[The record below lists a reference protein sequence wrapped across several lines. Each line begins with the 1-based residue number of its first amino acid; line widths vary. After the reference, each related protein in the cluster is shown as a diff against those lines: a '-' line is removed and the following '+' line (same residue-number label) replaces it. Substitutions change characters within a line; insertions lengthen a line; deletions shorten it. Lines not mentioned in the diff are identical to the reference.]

1 MAHKT
6 ITIEMGGRMSEAYLH
21 QSYPENM
28 QASINP
34 DTYETVVDLFDE
46 KIKQYASKPA
56 FSCMGKTIT
65 YKDLDRLSANFAA
78 YLQNET
84 DLKPGDRIALQIPNV
99 LQFPVAAWG
108 AIRAGLVVVNTNP
121 LYTERELEHQMN
133 DSGAKVMV
141 VYAGMAAT
149 ALKVQPRTPVEKIIV
164 TEIADMHPPLK
175 RVLIN
180 TVVKRVKKM
189 VPDFDSSKTI
199 SFRSA
204 LRKGEAFSYR
214 PVRSGHNDP
223 IVLQYTGGTT
233 GVAKGAML
241 TNRNLIGNMLQCYEF
256 FKLALKNG
264 EESLVTP
271 LPLYHIYAFTV
282 HCMVLM
288 HTGNHSI
295 LIPNPRDIPGFVK
308 ELGNHKF
315 TGFVGLN
322 TLFVALCNNEEFKK
336 LDFSS
341 LKLTISGGM
350 ALTHAAAD
358 TWKKITDCQIN
369 EGYGMTESS
378 PVISF
383 NPPGYA
389 QLGSIGIPAPSTEVK
404 IMGEEG
410 QFMPVGESG
419 ELCVR
424 GPQVMKGY
432 WNRPGDTAKTVD
444 EDGWLMTGDI
454 AVLQADGY
462 LKIVDRKKD
471 MIVVSGFNVYPNEI
485 EDVLAGHPAIIECAA
500 VGVPSE
506 KSGEA
511 VKVFIVTKEPVTD
524 EDLIAYCRKEL
535 TAYKVPRI
543 FEHRDELPKTN
554 VGKVLRRELRDAG

>member
-1 MAHKT
+1 MTESYRH
-6 ITIEMGGRMSEAYLH
+6 EN
-21 QSYPENM
+21 YPENM
-28 QASINP
+28 KAVIDADS
-34 DTYETVVDLFDE
+34 YETVLDLFDA
-46 KIKQYASKPA
+46 KVKQFAEKPA
-56 FSCMGKTIT
+56 FTCMGRTIT
-65 YKDLDRLSANFAA
+65 YQELDKLSADFAA

-84 DLKPGDRIALQIPNV
+84 DLKPGDRIALQIPNIV
-99 LQFPVAAWG
+99 QFPIAAWG
-108 AIRAGLVVVNTNP
+108 ALRAGLVVVNTNP

-133 DSGAKVMV
+133 DSGAKAMV
-141 VYAGMAAT
+141 VYAGMAAQ

-175 RVLIN
+175 RALVN

-189 VPDFDSSKTI
+189 VPDFDASKTI
-199 SFRSA
+199 SFRTA
-204 LRKGEAFSYR
+204 LRQGQNFSYR
-214 PVRSGHNDP
+214 PVRTGHDDP

-241 TNRNLIGNMLQCYEF
+241 TNRNLIANMLQCYEY
-256 FKLALKNG
+256 FKLALKDG
-264 EESLVTP
+264 EETLITP

-288 HTGNHSI
+288 YTGNQSV

-308 ELGNHKF
+308 ELGKHRF

-322 TLFVALCNNEEFKK
+322 TLFVALCNNDDFKK
-336 LDFSS
+336 LDFSA

-358 TWKKITDCQIN
+358 TWKDVTGCLIN

-378 PVISF
+378 PVLSF
-383 NPPGYA
+383 NPPGHA
-389 QLGSIGIPAPSTEVK
+389 QLGTIGVPAPSTEVK
-404 IMGEEG
+404 VINDDGVAQPIGE
-410 QFMPVGESG
+410 PG
-419 ELCVR
+419 ELCAR

-432 WNRPGDTAKTVD
+432 WNRPQDTAKTID
-444 EDGWLMTGDI
+444 EDGWLKTGDV
-454 AVLQADGY
+454 AVLQEDGY

-485 EDVLAGHPAIIECAA
+485 EDILVGHPKIVECAA

-506 KSGEA
+506 KTGEA
-511 VKVFIVTKEPVTD
+511 VKVFIVTNDEVSD
-524 EDLIAYCRKEL
+524 EDLIAYCREHL
-535 TAYKVPRI
+535 TAYKVPRQ
-543 FEHRDELPKTN
+543 FERRDELPKTN
-554 VGKVLRRELRDAG
+554 VGKVLRRELRTEQA

>member
-1 MAHKT
+1 MT
-6 ITIEMGGRMSEAYLH
+6 EAYRH
-21 QSYPENM
+21 QKYPENM
-28 QASINP
+28 QATIDP
-34 DTYETVVDLFDE
+34 DAFETVLDLFDE
-46 KIKQYASKPA
+46 KVKQFANQPA
-56 FSCMGKTIT
+56 FTCMGKTLT

-84 DLKPGDRIALQIPNV
+84 DLKPGDRIALQLPNI

-108 AIRAGLVVVNTNP
+108 ALRAGLVVVNTNP

-133 DSGAKVMV
+133 DSGAKAMV
-141 VYAGMAAT
+141 VYAGMAAQ
-149 ALKVQPRTPVEKIIV
+149 ALKVQPKTPVEKIIV
-164 TEIADMHPPLK
+164 TEIADLHPPLK
-175 RVLIN
+175 RALVN

-189 VPDFDSSKTI
+189 VPDYDASKTF
-199 SFRSA
+199 SFREA
-204 LRKGEAFSYR
+204 LRLGENFTYR
-214 PVRSGHNDP
+214 PVKSGHNDP

-241 TNRNLIGNMLQCYEF
+241 TNRNLIANMLQCYEY
-256 FKLALKNG
+256 FKLALRDG
-264 EESLVTP
+264 QETLITP

-288 HTGNHSI
+288 YTGNQSV
-295 LIPNPRDIPGFVK
+295 LIPNPRDIKGFVK
-308 ELGNHKF
+308 ELGQHKF

-322 TLFVALCNNEEFKK
+322 TLFVALCNNEDFKK
-336 LDFSS
+336 LDFSA

-358 TWKKITDCQIN
+358 NWKAVTGCLIN

-383 NPPGYA
+383 NPPGHA
-389 QLGSIGIPAPSTEVK
+389 QLGTIGLPAASTEIK
-404 IMGEEG
+404 IMSEDGKSLPMGEA
-410 QFMPVGESG
+410 G

-432 WNRPGDTAKTVD
+432 WNRPQDTAKTID
-444 EDGWLMTGDI
+444 EDGWLKTGDI
-454 AVLQADGY
+454 AVMQEDGY

-485 EDVLAGHPAIIECAA
+485 EDVLVSHPKVVECAV

-506 KSGEA
+506 KTGEA
-511 VKVFIVTKEPVTD
+511 AKAFIVTNAEVTD
-524 EDLIAYCRKEL
+524 EELVAFCREHL
-535 TAYKVPRI
+535 TAYKVPRL
-543 FEHRDELPKTN
+543 FERRDELPKTN
-554 VGKVLRRELRDAG
+554 VGKVLRRELRTETA

>member
-1 MAHKT
+1 MT
-6 ITIEMGGRMSEAYLH
+6 EAYSH
-21 QSYPENM
+21 QKYPENM
-28 QASINP
+28 QATI
-34 DTYETVVDLFDE
+34 DADAYETVLDLFDA
-46 KIKQYASKPA
+46 KVKQFASMPA

-65 YKDLDRLSANFAA
+65 YGELDKLSADFAA

-84 DLKPGDRIALQIPNV
+84 DLKPGDRIALQLPNII
-99 LQFPVAAWG
+99 QFPIAAWG
-108 AIRAGLVVVNTNP
+108 ALRAGLVVVNTNP

-133 DSGAKVMV
+133 DSGAKAMV
-141 VYAGMAAT
+141 VYAGMAAQ
-149 ALKVQPRTPVEKIIV
+149 AIKVQPRTPVEKIIV

-175 RVLIN
+175 RMLVN

-189 VPDFDSSKTI
+189 VPEFDVTKTF
-199 SFRSA
+199 SFREA
-204 LRKGEAFSYR
+204 LQKGKGFSYR
-214 PVRSGHNDP
+214 PVRSGHDDP

-241 TNRNLIGNMLQCYEF
+241 TNRNLIANMLQCYEY
-256 FKLALKNG
+256 FKLALRDG
-264 EESLVTP
+264 QETLITP

-288 HTGNHSI
+288 YTGNQSV

-308 ELGNHKF
+308 ELSKHKF
-315 TGFVGLN
+315 SGFVGLN

-336 LDFSS
+336 LDFSA

-358 TWKKITDCQIN
+358 KWKEVTGCLIN

-389 QLGSIGIPAPSTEVK
+389 QLGSIGIPAPSTE
-404 IMGEEG
+404 IMIMSDDGKPLPIGE
-410 QFMPVGESG
+410 PG
-419 ELCVR
+419 ELCAR

-432 WNRPGDTAKTVD
+432 WNRPQDTAKTID
-444 EDGWLMTGDI
+444 ENGWLKTGDV
-454 AVLQADGY
+454 AVLQEDGY
-462 LKIVDRKKD
+462 MKIVDRKKD

-485 EDVLAGHPAIIECAA
+485 EDVLTGHPEVIECAV

-506 KSGEA
+506 KTGEA
-511 VKVFIVTKEPVTD
+511 VKAFIVTKTD
-524 EDLIAYCRKEL
+524 VSDEALIAYCREHL
-535 TAYKVPRI
+535 TAYKVPRQ
-543 FEHRDELPKTN
+543 FERRDELPKTN
-554 VGKVLRRELRDAG
+554 VGKVLRRELRTQTA